1 MEDRHIAV
9 EPITKVSI
17 LDAKQA
23 SNALTP
29 HMAVSNKENI
39 VFITNFFKGLE
50 KSLEILSLG

>member
-1 MEDRHIAV
+1 MALRHIA
-9 EPITKVSI
+9 ELPITKVSMFE
-17 LDAKQA
+17 AKHA

-39 VFITNFFKGLE
+39 VFIQIFLRGLE